1 MRLHH
6 FRHSFPR
13 VDGKELLIL
22 VFTPFLQVRKRES
35 SKLSCFI
42 YNFCFLKVAVLSAS
56 KPSQLSQ
63 LDCSL
68 VARGVCLAGSALF
81 FARKHRLKRN
91 ALNTA
96 VRLVQAHLPFARKNG
111 SERDDADDA
120 GLSLKP
126 RVNGPAR
133 AWL

>member
-1 MRLHH
+1 M
-6 FRHSFPR
+6 
-13 VDGKELLIL
+13 
-22 VFTPFLQVRKRES
+22 
-35 SKLSCFI
+35 
-42 YNFCFLKVAVLSAS
+42 AVLSAS
-56 KPSQLSQ
+56 KTKS
-63 LDCSL
+63 
-68 VARGVCLAGSALF
+68 AGSTRLLASRPWSMPCRQRAF
-81 FARKHRLKRN
+81 SFARKHRLKRN
-91 ALNTA
+91 ALSTA